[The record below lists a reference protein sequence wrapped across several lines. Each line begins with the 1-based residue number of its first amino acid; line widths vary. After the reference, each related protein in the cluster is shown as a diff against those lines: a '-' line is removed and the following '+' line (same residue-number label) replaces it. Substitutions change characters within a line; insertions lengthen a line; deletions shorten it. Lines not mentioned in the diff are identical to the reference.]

1 VSRQETIVRSML
13 DLIRRGNL
21 RAFLALAEKAE
32 PADLGDVL
40 SSLDEED
47 RLSVVKTLPRRLSG
61 AALVEMPDETQV
73 EETLESL
80 AAEAPEAVREI
91 VEGLPDDE
99 AADLVGGLDPEDQA
113 RILAS
118 VEDREDIEELL
129 RYDPETAGGL
139 MTAQVVTVLDSSS
152 AGEAIESLRRQA
164 EEIQDFT
171 QVYVVDEAD
180 HLLGVLP
187 IKLLV
192 TSRADRPVRE
202 VMEDTEIRVPPG
214 LDQEE
219 VARMMS
225 RYNVPAVPV
234 VDGGGRLLGQ
244 VTFDDVID
252 VVEAEQTE
260 DLLKFGGTSAEEEL
274 AASWTEAVRRRL
286 PWLLVNLVTAFVAG
300 AVVYFFQAELVK
312 AIALT
317 IWMPIIAG
325 MGGNGGTQAL
335 AVTVRRV
342 ALGQIPQGRAAAV
355 IGKEVLAGLTNGMVV
370 GLVATGVALA
380 LGHGGKL
387 GLVVFLA
394 LTGNLFVAGF
404 AGAFIPLALSRL
416 GIDPAVASSIF
427 VTTFTDVCGFLLL
440 FGLAG
445 LLLGV

>member
-40 SSLDEED
+40 SSLDEDD

-61 AALVEMPDETQV
+61 AALVEMPDEAQV

-202 VMEDTEIRVPPG
+202 VMEDTEIRVPPE

-286 PWLLVNLVTAFVAG
+286 PWLLVNLATTFVAG
-300 AVVYFFQAELVK
+300 GVVYFFQAELVK

>member
-1 VSRQETIVRSML
+1 MSRQETIVRSML
-13 DLIRRGNL
+13 DLIKRGNL

-40 SSLDEED
+40 SSLDEAD

-61 AALVEMPDETQV
+61 AALVEMPDEAQV

-80 AAEAPEAVREI
+80 AADSPEAVGEI
-91 VEGLPDDE
+91 VEELPDDE
-99 AADLVGGLDPEDQA
+99 AADLVRGFDPEDQA
-113 RILAS
+113 RILAG
-118 VEDREDIEELL
+118 VEDREGIEDLL

-139 MTAQVVTVLDSSS
+139 MTGQVVTVLATSTT
-152 AGEAIESLRRQA
+152 GEAIESLRRQA
-164 EEIQDFT
+164 EEIEDFS
-171 QVYVVDEAD
+171 QVYVVDEND

-187 IKLLV
+187 IKRLV
-192 TSRADRPVRE
+192 TSRADRAVRE
-202 VMEDTEIRVPPG
+202 VMEDTEIRVTPE

-260 DLLKFGGTSAEEEL
+260 DLLRFGGTSAEEEL
-274 AASWTEAVRRRL
+274 AAPWTEAVRRRL
-286 PWLLVNLVTAFVAG
+286 PWLLVNLATASVTG
-300 AVVYFFQAELVK
+300 AVVYHFQDELVK
-312 AIALT
+312 VITLT

-342 ALGQIPQGRAAAV
+342 ALGQIPQGRAASV

-370 GLVATGVALA
+370 GLVASAVALL
-380 LGHGGKL
+380 LGHGTQL

-404 AGAFIPLALSRL
+404 AGAMIPLALSRMD
-416 GIDPAVASSIF
+416 IDPAVASSIF

-440 FGLAG
+440 FGLTG
-445 LLLGV
+445 WILGV

>member
-1 VSRQETIVRSML
+1 MSHQERIVRSML

-21 RAFLALAEKAE
+21 RGFLSLAEKAE

-47 RLSVVKTLPRRLSG
+47 RLAVVKTLPRRLSG
-61 AALVEMPDETQV
+61 AALIEMPDEAQV

-80 AAEAPEAVREI
+80 AADSPDAVGEI
-91 VEGLPDDE
+91 MEELADDE
-99 AADLVGGLDPEDQA
+99 AADLMAGLDPEDQE
-113 RILAS
+113 RVLAQ
-118 VEDREDIEELL
+118 VEDREDIEDLL

-139 MTAQVVTVLDSSS
+139 MTAQVVTVQDTST

-164 EEIQDFT
+164 EEIEDFS
-171 QVYVVDEAD
+171 QIFVVDQDD
-180 HLLGVLP
+180 HLVGVLP
-187 IKLLV
+187 IKRLV
-192 TSRADRPVRE
+192 TAPAHRPVRE
-202 VMEDTEIRVPPG
+202 VMEDTEIRVTPG

-219 VARMMS
+219 VARLMS

-234 VDGGGRLLGQ
+234 VDGGGKLLGQ

-274 AASWTEAVRRRL
+274 SAPWTEAVRRRL
-286 PWLLVNLVTAFVAG
+286 PWLLANLGTAFVAG
-300 AVVYFFQAELVK
+300 GVVYFFQAELMKV
-312 AIALT
+312 IALT

-342 ALGQIPQGRAAAV
+342 ALGQIPEGRAAAV

-370 GLVATGVALA
+370 GLVATVVALA
-380 LGHGGKL
+380 LGHGGRL

-404 AGAFIPLALSRL
+404 AGAFIPLALGRL
-416 GIDPAVASSIF
+416 GVDPAVASSIF

-445 LLLGV
+445 LLLGM

>member
-1 VSRQETIVRSML
+1 VSHQERIVHSML
-13 DLIRRGNL
+13 ELIRRGNL
-21 RAFLALAEKAE
+21 RGFLSLAEKAE

-47 RLSVVKTLPRRLSG
+47 RLNVVKTLPRRLSG
-61 AALVEMPDETQV
+61 AALVEMLDESQV

-80 AAEAPEAVREI
+80 AADSPGAVGEI
-91 VEGLPDDE
+91 MEQLPDDE
-99 AADLVGGLDPEDQA
+99 AADLMGGLDPEDQE
-113 RILAS
+113 RVLAQ
-118 VEDREDIEELL
+118 VEDRQDIEDLL

-139 MTAQVVTVLDSSS
+139 MTAQVVTVRDTST

-164 EEIQDFT
+164 EEIEDFS
-171 QVYVVDEAD
+171 QIFVVDQDD
-180 HLLGVLP
+180 HLVGVLP
-187 IKLLV
+187 IKRLV
-192 TSRADRPVRE
+192 TSPAHRPVRE
-202 VMEDTEIRVPPG
+202 VMEDTEIRVSPG

-219 VARMMS
+219 VARLMS

-274 AASWTEAVRRRL
+274 SAPWTEAVRRRL
-286 PWLLVNLVTAFVAG
+286 PWLLANLATAFVAG
-300 AVVYFFQAELVK
+300 GVVYFFQAELVK
-312 AIALT
+312 VIALT

-342 ALGQIPQGRAAAV
+342 ALGQIPQGRAASV

-370 GLVATGVALA
+370 GLVATLVALA
-380 LGHGGKL
+380 LGHGGRL

-404 AGAFIPLALSRL
+404 AGAFIPLALGRL
-416 GIDPAVASSIF
+416 GVDPAVASSIF

-445 LLLGV
+445 LLLIG

>member
-1 VSRQETIVRSML
+1 MSRPASIVRSML

-40 SSLDEED
+40 SSLDGEE
-47 RLSVVKTLPRRLSG
+47 RIEVVKAMPAKLSG
-61 AALVEMPDETQV
+61 AALVEMSDEAQAEATMEHLAEAAPATVRDIV
-73 EETLESL
+73 EE
-80 AAEAPEAVREI
+80 
-91 VEGLPDDE
+91 LPDDQ
-99 AADLVGGLDPEDQA
+99 AADLVGTLDPEDQE
-113 RILAS
+113 RILAQ
-118 VEDREDIEELL
+118 VEDREDIDQLL

-139 MTAQVVTVLDSSS
+139 MTAHVAMVRDS
-152 AGEAIESLRRQA
+152 ATAAEAIESLRRQA
-164 EEIQDFT
+164 EELEDFSL
-171 QVYVVDEAD
+171 VYVVDRDE

-187 IKLLV
+187 IKGLV
-192 TSRADRPVRE
+192 TSPVTRPVRDI
-202 VMEDTEIRVPPG
+202 MEDTEIRVAPEV
-214 LDQEE
+214 DQEE
-219 VARMMS
+219 VARLMS

-260 DLLKFGGTSAEEEL
+260 DLLRFGGVSAEEEL
-274 AASWTEAVRRRL
+274 GAGWTEAVRLRL
-286 PWLLVNLVTAFVAG
+286 PWLLVNLLTAFVAG
-300 AVVYFFQAELVK
+300 GVVYAFQGELAKV
-312 AIALT
+312 ITLT

-342 ALGQIPQGRAAAV
+342 ALGHIAPGRAV
-355 IGKEVLAGLTNGMVV
+355 SVVGKEVLTGLSNGMVV
-370 GLVATGVALA
+370 GCIASLVALA
-380 LGHGGKL
+380 MGHGARL

-394 LTGNLFVAGF
+394 MTGNLFVAGF
-404 AGAFIPLALSRL
+404 AGAFIPLLLSRL
-416 GIDPAVASSIF
+416 GVDPAVASSIF

-440 FGLAG
+440 FGLTS

>member
-1 VSRQETIVRSML
+1 MSRQETIVRSML
-13 DLIRRGNL
+13 DLIKRGNL

-40 SSLDEED
+40 SSLNEDD

-61 AALVEMPDETQV
+61 AALVEMPDEAQV

-80 AAEAPEAVREI
+80 AADSPEAVGEI
-91 VEGLPDDE
+91 VEELPDDE
-99 AADLVGGLDPEDQA
+99 AADLVRGFDPEDQA
-113 RILAS
+113 RILAG
-118 VEDREDIEELL
+118 VEDREGIEDLL

-139 MTAQVVTVLDSSS
+139 MTGQVVTVLDTST

-164 EEIQDFT
+164 EEIEDFS
-171 QVYVVDEAD
+171 QIFVVDLDD

-187 IKLLV
+187 IKRLV
-192 TSRADRPVRE
+192 TSRADRAVRE
-202 VMEDTEIRVPPG
+202 VMEDTEIRVAPE

-260 DLLKFGGTSAEEEL
+260 DLLRFGGTSAEEEL
-274 AASWTEAVRRRL
+274 SASWTEAVRRRL
-286 PWLLVNLVTAFVAG
+286 PWLLVNLITAFVAG
-300 AVVYFFQAELVK
+300 GVVYLFQAELAKV
-312 AIALT
+312 IALT

-342 ALGQIPQGRAAAV
+342 ALGQIPQGRAASV

-370 GLVATGVALA
+370 GLVATAVALL
-380 LGHGGKL
+380 LGHGTQL

-404 AGAFIPLALSRL
+404 AGAMIPLALSRL
-416 GIDPAVASSIF
+416 GVDPAVASSIF

-440 FGLAG
+440 FGLTG
-445 LLLGV
+445 WILGV

>member
-1 VSRQETIVRSML
+1 MSRQAPIVKSML
-13 DLIRRGNL
+13 ELLERGNL
-21 RAFLALAEKAE
+21 RALIDLAEKAE

-40 SSLDEED
+40 SSLDEEE
-47 RLSVVKTLPRRLSG
+47 RLSVVKSLPRRLSG
-61 AALVEMPDETQV
+61 AAIIEMPDELQA
-73 EETLESL
+73 EETIESL
-80 AAEAPEAVREI
+80 AEDSPEAVGEI
-91 VEGLPDDE
+91 VEELADDE
-99 AADLVGGLDPEDQA
+99 AADFVGSLEPEQQE
-113 RILAS
+113 RVLAEI
-118 VEDREDIEELL
+118 EDREDIEDLL

-139 MTAQVVTVLDSSS
+139 MTATVVTLREAST

-164 EEIQDFT
+164 EEIEDFA
-171 QVYVVDEAD
+171 QVYVVDAQD

-187 IKLLV
+187 IKRLV
-192 TSRADRPVRE
+192 TSPAGRAVRDL
-202 VMEDTEIRVPPG
+202 MEDTEIRVPPEM
-214 LDQEE
+214 DQEE

-234 VDGGGRLLGQ
+234 VDGGGKLLGQ

-274 AASWTEAVRRRL
+274 SAPWTEAVRRRL
-286 PWLLVNLVTAFVAG
+286 PWLLVNLITAFVAG
-300 AVVYFFQAELVK
+300 GVVYMFQEELGKV
-312 AIALT
+312 IALS

-342 ALGQIPQGRAAAV
+342 ALGQIPMGRAPGV
-355 IGKEVLAGLTNGMVV
+355 IGKEVAAGLVNGFVV
-370 GLVATGVALA
+370 GLVATAVAMM
-380 LGHGGKL
+380 LGHGAKM
-387 GLVVFLA
+387 GLVVLLA

-404 AGAFIPLALSRL
+404 AGAFIPITLGRL

-445 LLLGV
+445 WVLGV